1 MSANETV
8 LPGERL
14 RRAREEKGLS
24 QEEACKH
31 LRLSTSYMRALEQ
44 DDYDRLPEAPFI
56 KGYLRNYARFL
67 GLPAEELARQ
77 FQQRV
82 DEMRQDE
89 REREQAALDDAPSNR
104 EWRLPALAVLA
115 VVLLVAVGWW
125 LWPRDE
131 LSAPD
136 PAVDD
141 GGRGGEEAF
150 DSPAPPEAP
159 EPAMPETNQPSDPV
173 RDSLQ
178 PPSERGG
185 DGHQGAEPPSHQ
197 ANDGSSGGE
206 PASRPEL
213 AEQTP
218 QSQASQ
224 TELAAAPGED
234 GIDSLTLEFSRV
246 CWIKGVDA
254 SGATLTQGQQSAGG
268 SVNLD
273 GEAPFRVTLGDA
285 AAVSAVRVNGSAVSL
300 PSQRS
305 GDVVRVT
312 LP

>member
-44 DDYDRLPEAPFI
+44 DDYERLPEAPFI

-82 DEMRQDE
+82 DELRQDE
-89 REREQAALDDAPSNR
+89 REREQAALDEAPSRR
-104 EWRLPALAVLA
+104 EWRLPALIVLV

-125 LWPRDE
+125 LWPRDVP
-131 LSAPD
+131 SGPAPG
-136 PAVDD
+136 VDD
-141 GGRGGEEAF
+141 G
-150 DSPAPPEAP
+150 SPAAPQAP
-159 EPAMPETNQPSDPV
+159 EPAIPETTAPTDPV
-173 RDSLQ
+173 EDSLQ
-178 PPSERGG
+178 ALPESGG
-185 DGHQGAEPPSHQ
+185 DSEQNAEPPADQS
-197 ANDGSSGGE
+197 NDGSSGGE
-206 PASRPEL
+206 PASRLEL
-213 AEQTP
+213 VEQTP
-218 QSQASQ
+218 QNQAPQ
-224 TELAAAPGED
+224 TEPAAASGEE
-234 GIDSLTLEFSRV
+234 GLDSLTLEFSRV
-246 CWIKGVDA
+246 CWIKVVDA
-254 SGATLTQGQQSAGG
+254 TGATLAQGKHNAGD

-285 AAVSAVRVNGSAVSL
+285 AAVSAVRINGSAVSL

>member
-14 RRAREEKGLS
+14 RRAREERGLS

-31 LRLSTSYMRALEQ
+31 LRLSSSYMRALEQ
-44 DDYDRLPEAPFI
+44 DDYERLPEAPFI

-89 REREQAALDDAPSNR
+89 HEREQAALDEAPSDR
-104 EWRLPALAVLA
+104 EWRLPALAVLV

-125 LWPRDE
+125 LWPRDQM
-131 LSAPD
+131 SAPD

-141 GGRGGEEAF
+141 GGRGGEATF
-150 DSPAPPEAP
+150 DNPAPPEAP
-159 EPAMPETNQPSDPV
+159 EPVMPESSEPV
-173 RDSLQ
+173 EPADDSLQ
-178 PPSERGG
+178 PLPENGG
-185 DGHQGAEPPSHQ
+185 DNEQGSEPPSNQ
-197 ANDGSSGGE
+197 SNDGSSGGE
-206 PASRPEL
+206 AASRPEL
-213 AEQTP
+213 AEQVP
-218 QSQASQ
+218 QPQASQ

-246 CWIKGVDA
+246 CWIKVVDA
-254 SGATLTQGQQSAGG
+254 TGATLTQGQQNAGG

-285 AAVSAVRVNGSAVSL
+285 AAVSAVRVNDSAVSL
-300 PSQRS
+300 PSHRS

>member
-185 DGHQGAEPPSHQ
+185 DGQQGAEPPSNQ
-197 ANDGSSGGE
+197 SNDGSSGGE

-218 QSQASQ
+218 QNQASQ

-246 CWIKGVDA
+246 CWIKVVDA

-305 GDVVRVT
+305 RDVVRVT

>member
-31 LRLSTSYMRALEQ
+31 LRLSTSYMKALEQ

-89 REREQAALDDAPSNR
+89 REREQAALDEAPSNR
-104 EWRLPALAVLA
+104 EWRLPALAVLV

-131 LSAPD
+131 MSAPD

-141 GGRGGEEAF
+141 GGRGGEERF

-159 EPAMPETNQPSDPV
+159 DPALPETTEPSEPV
-173 RDSLQ
+173 DDSLQ
-178 PPSERGG
+178 PLPENGGSE
-185 DGHQGAEPPSHQ
+185 QGAEPPSDQ
-197 ANDGSSGGE
+197 SNDGSSGGE

-213 AEQTP
+213 AGQTP
-218 QSQASQ
+218 QNQASQ

-246 CWIKGVDA
+246 CWIKVVDA
-254 SGATLTQGQQSAGG
+254 TGATLTQGQQNAGG

-285 AAVSAVRVNGSAVSL
+285 AAVSAVRINGSAISL

>member
-1 MSANETV
+1 MSANESV

-31 LRLSTSYMRALEQ
+31 LRLSTSYMRALEE

-89 REREQAALDDAPSNR
+89 REREQAALEETPSGR
-104 EWRLPALAVLA
+104 EWRLPALVVLV
-115 VVLLVAVGWW
+115 VVLLVALGWW
-125 LWPRDE
+125 LWPRDQVV
-131 LSAPD
+131 APSGF
-136 PAVDD
+136 DD
-141 GGRGGEEAF
+141 GGRAGEQSQ

-159 EPAMPETNQPSDPV
+159 EPALPESVQPSAPV
-173 RDSLQ
+173 EDSLEPQ
-178 PPSERGG
+178 APDSDSSERSEGPE
-185 DGHQGAEPPSHQ
+185 APSD
-197 ANDGSSGGE
+197 NGGE

-213 AEQTP
+213 ANQP
-218 QSQASQ
+218 SQ
-224 TELAAAPGED
+224 TELAAAGPSED
-234 GIDSLTLEFSRV
+234 GVDSIALEFSRV
-246 CWIKGVDA
+246 CWIKVVDA
-254 SGATLTQGQQSAGG
+254 TGATLTQGQQSAGG
-268 SVNLD
+268 SVDLD

-285 AAVSAVRVNGSAVSL
+285 AAVSAVRINGSVVSL

>member
-185 DGHQGAEPPSHQ
+185 DGQQGAEPPSNQ
-197 ANDGSSGGE
+197 SNDGSSGGE

-218 QSQASQ
+218 QNQASQ

-246 CWIKGVDA
+246 CWIKVVDA

-285 AAVSAVRVNGSAVSL
+285 AAVSAVRINGSAVSL

>member
-31 LRLSTSYMRALEQ
+31 LRLSTSYMKALEQ

-89 REREQAALDDAPSNR
+89 REREQAALDEAPSNR
-104 EWRLPALAVLA
+104 EWRLPALVVLV

-125 LWPRDE
+125 LWPRDQ

-136 PAVDD
+136 ASVNDS
-141 GGRGGEEAF
+141 GRGGEERF

-159 EPAMPETNQPSDPV
+159 DPALPETTEPTEPV
-173 RDSLQ
+173 EDSLQ
-178 PPSERGG
+178 PSTESGSDSE
-185 DGHQGAEPPSHQ
+185 QGAEPPSDQ
-197 ANDGSSGGE
+197 SNDGSSGGE
-206 PASRPEL
+206 SASRPEL
-213 AEQTP
+213 AEQT
-218 QSQASQ
+218 SQTPASQ

-246 CWIKGVDA
+246 CWIKVVDA
-254 SGATLTQGQQSAGG
+254 TGATLTQGQQNAGG

-285 AAVSAVRVNGSAVSL
+285 AAVSAVRINGSAVSL

>member
-82 DEMRQDE
+82 DELRQYE

-185 DGHQGAEPPSHQ
+185 DGQQGAEPPSNQ
-197 ANDGSSGGE
+197 SNDGSSGGE

-218 QSQASQ
+218 QNQASQ

-246 CWIKGVDA
+246 CWIKVVDA
-254 SGATLTQGQQSAGG
+254 SGAPLTQGQQSAGG

>member
-104 EWRLPALAVLA
+104 EWRLPDLAVLA

-185 DGHQGAEPPSHQ
+185 DGQQGAEPPSNQ
-197 ANDGSSGGE
+197 SNDGSSGGE

-218 QSQASQ
+218 QNQASQ

-246 CWIKGVDA
+246 CWIKVVDA

>member
-185 DGHQGAEPPSHQ
+185 DGQQGAEPPSNQ
-197 ANDGSSGGE
+197 SNDGSSGGE

-218 QSQASQ
+218 QNQASQ

-246 CWIKGVDA
+246 CWIKVVDA
-254 SGATLTQGQQSAGG
+254 TGATLTQGQQNAGG

-285 AAVSAVRVNGSAVSL
+285 AAVSAVRINGSAVSL

>member
-31 LRLSTSYMRALEQ
+31 LRLSSSYMRALEQ
-44 DDYDRLPEAPFI
+44 DDYERLPEAPFI

-89 REREQAALDDAPSNR
+89 REREQAALDETPSSR
-104 EWRLPALAVLA
+104 EWRLPALAVLV

-125 LWPRDE
+125 LWPRDQ

-136 PAVDD
+136 PTVDD
-141 GGRGGEEAF
+141 GGRGGEETF
-150 DSPAPPEAP
+150 GSPAAPEAP
-159 EPAMPETNQPSDPV
+159 RPAMPETTEPV
-173 RDSLQ
+173 EPADDSLQ
-178 PPSERGG
+178 PLPENDGGNDQGSESPSN
-185 DGHQGAEPPSHQ
+185 QS
-197 ANDGSSGGE
+197 NDGSSGGQ

-213 AEQTP
+213 AEQ
-218 QSQASQ
+218 ASQ
-224 TELAAAPGED
+224 PQAARTELAAAPGED

-246 CWIKGVDA
+246 CWIKVVDA
-254 SGATLTQGQQSAGG
+254 TGATLAQGQQNAGG
-268 SVNLD
+268 SVDLD
-273 GEAPFRVTLGDA
+273 GEAPFRVTVGDA
-285 AAVSAVRVNGSAVSL
+285 AAVSAVRLNGSAVSL

>member
-185 DGHQGAEPPSHQ
+185 DGQQGAEPPSNQ
-197 ANDGSSGGE
+197 SNDGSSGGE

-218 QSQASQ
+218 QNQASQ

-246 CWIKGVDA
+246 CWIKVVDA
-254 SGATLTQGQQSAGG
+254 SGATLTQGQQNAGG

>member
-31 LRLSTSYMRALEQ
+31 LRLSSSYMRALEQ
-44 DDYDRLPEAPFI
+44 DDYERLPEAPFI

-89 REREQAALDDAPSNR
+89 REREQAALDEAPSNR
-104 EWRLPALAVLA
+104 EWRLPALAVLV

-125 LWPRDE
+125 LWPRDQM
-131 LSAPD
+131 SAPD

-141 GGRGGEEAF
+141 GGRGGQETF
-150 DSPAPPEAP
+150 DNPAPPEAP
-159 EPAMPETNQPSDPV
+159 EPAMPETSEPAEPAD
-173 RDSLQ
+173 DSLQ
-178 PPSERGG
+178 PLPENGG
-185 DGHQGAEPPSHQ
+185 DNEQGGEPPSNQ
-197 ANDGSSGGE
+197 SNDGSSGGE
-206 PASRPEL
+206 AASRPEL
-213 AEQTP
+213 AEQVP
-218 QSQASQ
+218 QPQASQ

-246 CWIKGVDA
+246 CWIKVVDA
-254 SGATLTQGQQSAGG
+254 TGATLTQGQQNAGG

>member
-185 DGHQGAEPPSHQ
+185 DGQQGAEPPSNQ
-197 ANDGSSGGE
+197 SNDGSSGGE

-218 QSQASQ
+218 QNQASQ

-246 CWIKGVDA
+246 CWIKVVDA

>member
-185 DGHQGAEPPSHQ
+185 DGQQGAEPPSNQ
-197 ANDGSSGGE
+197 SNDGSSGGE

-218 QSQASQ
+218 QNQASQ

-246 CWIKGVDA
+246 CWIKVVDA

-273 GEAPFRVTLGDA
+273 G
-285 AAVSAVRVNGSAVSL
+285 
-300 PSQRS
+300 
-305 GDVVRVT
+305 
-312 LP
+312 

>member
-185 DGHQGAEPPSHQ
+185 DGQQGAEPPSNQ
-197 ANDGSSGGE
+197 SNDGSSGGE

-246 CWIKGVDA
+246 CWIKVVDA
-254 SGATLTQGQQSAGG
+254 TGATLTQGQQNAGG

>member
-1 MSANETV
+1 MSADETV

-44 DDYDRLPEAPFI
+44 DDYERLPEAPFI

-89 REREQAALDDAPSNR
+89 REREQAAQDEAPSSR
-104 EWRLPALAVLA
+104 EWRLPALVVLV

-125 LWPRDE
+125 LWPRGE

-136 PAVDD
+136 PAVED
-141 GGRGGEEAF
+141 GARGGEETF
-150 DSPAPPEAP
+150 DSPAAPQAP
-159 EPAMPETNQPSDPV
+159 EPAIPESTEPTDPV
-173 RDSLQ
+173 DDNLQ
-178 PPSERGG
+178 PLPESGDDSE
-185 DGHQGAEPPSHQ
+185 QGAEPPSDQ
-197 ANDGSSGGE
+197 SNDGSSGGE
-206 PASRPEL
+206 SASRPEL
-213 AEQTP
+213 AEQT
-218 QSQASQ
+218 SQTPASQ

-246 CWIKGVDA
+246 CWIKVVDA
-254 SGATLTQGQQSAGG
+254 TGATLTQGQQNAGG

-285 AAVSAVRVNGSAVSL
+285 AAVSAVRINGSAVSL

>member
-31 LRLSTSYMRALEQ
+31 LRLSTSYMKALEQ

-89 REREQAALDDAPSNR
+89 REREQAALDEAPSNR
-104 EWRLPALAVLA
+104 EWRLPALVVLV

-125 LWPRDE
+125 LWPRDQ

-136 PAVDD
+136 ASVNDS
-141 GGRGGEEAF
+141 GRGGEERF

-159 EPAMPETNQPSDPV
+159 DPALPETTEPTEPV
-173 RDSLQ
+173 EDSLQ
-178 PPSERGG
+178 PSTESGSDSE
-185 DGHQGAEPPSHQ
+185 QGAEPPSDQ
-197 ANDGSSGGE
+197 SNDGSSGGE

-213 AEQTP
+213 AGQTS
-218 QSQASQ
+218 QNQASQ

-234 GIDSLTLEFSRV
+234 GVDTMTLEFSRV
-246 CWIKGVDA
+246 CWIKVVDA
-254 SGATLTQGQQSAGG
+254 TGATLTQGQQNAGG
-268 SVNLD
+268 SVDLD

-285 AAVSAVRVNGSAVSL
+285 AAVSAVRINGSAVSL

>member
-185 DGHQGAEPPSHQ
+185 DGQQGAEPPSNQ
-197 ANDGSSGGE
+197 SNDGSSGGE

-218 QSQASQ
+218 QNQASQ

-246 CWIKGVDA
+246 CWIKVVDA
-254 SGATLTQGQQSAGG
+254 TGATLTQGQQNAGG

>member
-115 VVLLVAVGWW
+115 VGLLVAVGWW

-141 GGRGGEEAF
+141 GGRGGEETF

-185 DGHQGAEPPSHQ
+185 DGQQGAEPPSNQ
-197 ANDGSSGGE
+197 SNDGSSGGE

-218 QSQASQ
+218 QNQASQ

-246 CWIKGVDA
+246 CWIKVVDA

>member
-185 DGHQGAEPPSHQ
+185 DGQQGAEPPSNQ
-197 ANDGSSGGE
+197 SNDGSSGGE

-218 QSQASQ
+218 QNQASQ

-246 CWIKGVDA
+246 CWIKVVDA

-285 AAVSAVRVNGSAVSL
+285 AAVSAVRINGSAISL

>member
-31 LRLSTSYMRALEQ
+31 LRLSSSYMRALEE

-67 GLPAEELARQ
+67 GLPAEEVARQ

-89 REREQAALDDAPSNR
+89 REREQAALEETPSRR
-104 EWRLPALAVLA
+104 EWRLPALAILL

-125 LWPRDE
+125 LWPRDPV
-131 LSAPD
+131 SAPA
-136 PAVDD
+136 PAADE
-141 GGRGGEEAF
+141 GGRDGEESL
-150 DSPAPPEAP
+150 DSPAPPQAP
-159 EPAMPETNQPSDPV
+159 EPAMPETVEPAAPVDDTLRPLPENGGDSEQGSDSPSDQ
-173 RDSLQ
+173 S
-178 PPSERGG
+178 S
-185 DGHQGAEPPSHQ
+185 DGPA
-197 ANDGSSGGE
+197 GGE

-213 AEQTP
+213 AEQP
-218 QSQASQ
+218 SQ

-246 CWIKGVDA
+246 CWIKVVDA
-254 SGATLTQGQQSAGG
+254 TGATLTQGQQSAGG

-285 AAVSAVRVNGSAVSL
+285 AAVSAVRINGSAVSL